1 MAEGCLEHLSV
12 CNYKVIRDLS
22 YSLKDERCFWENS
35 GRSHRLHEL
44 MTIINSKKKD
54 EQNKDWE

>member
-1 MAEGCLEHLSV
+1 MAEGCLEHLSA

-35 GRSHRLHEL
+35 GREERGF
-44 MTIINSKKKD
+44 
-54 EQNKDWE
+54 